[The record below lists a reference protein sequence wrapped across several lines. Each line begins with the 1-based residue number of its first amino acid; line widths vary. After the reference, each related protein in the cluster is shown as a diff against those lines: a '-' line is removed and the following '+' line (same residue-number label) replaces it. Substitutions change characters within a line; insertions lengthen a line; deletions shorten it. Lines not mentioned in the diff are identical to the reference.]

1 MLSNMKNVIAE
12 EVTHKGERRI
22 AIRFEY
28 DAELIR
34 HIKGFQGVRW
44 SSSMGCWHLP
54 YCEENISK
62 LPDFFREKAIL
73 DCTALT
79 NCAKAPDSRRA
90 EQDNLPVLKE
100 EDHFKIDE
108 FRKWMETRRYSES
121 TIKTYTGMLGQ
132 FFRFVSPK
140 VSRDIDAEDMV
151 RFVSEY
157 VIPRKLSYTFQNQVV
172 NAAKLFFRHVYKTDL
187 DVETFERPR
196 RQKRLP
202 NVLSK
207 EEVKKILEVLTNEK
221 HRLMLTIIYACGLR
235 RSELLNLRPADIDRQ
250 RKLLIIRQAKGNKD
264 RIVPVSDRMTG
275 MINDYLGRYKPERYI
290 FEGQVRGEEY
300 SATSLQKVLKEACQK
315 AGIRKPVTLHWLRHS
330 YATHLLESGTDL
342 RFIQELLG
350 HSSSRTTEI
359 YTHVS
364 IKSIQNIKSPFDDL

>member
-1 MLSNMKNVIAE
+1 MKNVFAE
-12 EVTHKGERRI
+12 NVTHKGEHRI

-28 DAELIR
+28 DAELIK
-34 HIKGFQGVRW
+34 HVKSFPGVKW
-44 SSSMGCWHLP
+44 SSSKGCWHVP
-54 YCEENISK
+54 YSRENVGR
-62 LPDFFREKAIL
+62 LTEFFKGKVIL
-73 DCTALT
+73 DCIALT
-79 NCAKAPDSRRA
+79 NLSEKPKGQEIAS
-90 EQDNLPVLKE
+90 DNLPMLRE
-100 EDHFKIDE
+100 EDKKKIDE

-121 TIKTYTGMLGQ
+121 TIKTYTGMLGL

-140 VSRDIDAEDMV
+140 DSREIDAGDMV

-157 VIPRKLSYTFQNQVV
+157 VIPRKLSYTFQNQAV
-172 NAAKLFFRHVYKTDL
+172 NAAKLFFRHVYCTDL

-196 RQKRLP
+196 RVHRLP

-207 EEVKKILEVLTNEK
+207 EEVKRILEVQINEK

-235 RSELLNLRPADIDRQ
+235 RSELLNLKPAHIDRL
-250 RKLLIIRQAKGNKD
+250 RKLIIIRQAKGWKD
-264 RIVPVSDRMTG
+264 RIVPVSDRLTG
-275 MINDYLGRYKPERYI
+275 MIDDYLSRYKPERYL
-290 FEGQVRGEEY
+290 FEGQERGEKY
-300 SATSLQKVLKEACQK
+300 SATSLQKVLREACRK
-315 AGIRKPVTLHWLRHS
+315 ARIRKPVTLHWLRHS

-364 IKSIQNIKSPFDDL
+364 TKSIQNIKSPFDDL